1 MSTIQNAKN
10 TMKLLYDNNITTITV
25 ITSDYHIRR
34 GNILFKGVS
43 MIMAETLKKS
53 PIELLENAVWKTG
66 KKTEGKSLE
75 GAALASILNVTIG
88 LNQIIKTLIKYADEI
103 INYFLY

>member
-1 MSTIQNAKN
+1 
-10 TMKLLYDNNITTITV
+10 MKLLYDNNITTITV
-25 ITSDYHIRR
+25 ITSNYHIRR

-53 PIELLENAVWKTG
+53 PIELLENAVWKKAG
-66 KKTEGKSLE
+66 KTTEGKSVE
-75 GAALASILNVTIG
+75 GAALAYILNVKIE
-88 LNQIIKTLIKYADEI
+88 LNQIFKTLVKYAGEI

>member
-1 MSTIQNAKN
+1 M
-10 TMKLLYDNNITTITV
+10 

-53 PIELLENAVWKTG
+53 PIELLENAVWKAW
-66 KKTEGKSLE
+66 KKMESKSLE
-75 GAALASILNVTIG
+75 GAALASILNVTIE
-88 LNQIIKTLIKYADEI
+88 LNQIIKTLIKYADEL